1 MLFKLPAQQLME
13 VTHHLCPKQFK
24 SYVVD
29 RAWHDPEAAAHAAR
43 TFCLWAQ
50 DHYKPPATTSIP
62 DALGRINSNA
72 TEAFGKFNQNQC
84 NINSH
89 PVDPRR
95 APDASSRRLS

>member
-50 DHYKPPATTSIP
+50 DHYQPPVTTSIP
-62 DALGRINSNA
+62 DALGRIHSSA
-72 TEAFGKFNQNQC
+72 REAFT
-84 NINSH
+84 NISNSQ
-89 PVDPRR
+89 DSI
-95 APDASSRRLS
+95 SSNRDDSW